1 MEQSTLDFENSRWSS
16 IFLGRIVGV
25 MFMPVN
31 SKCAHQVRPPLGPTG
46 DTRGQI
52 HEPSRPIAMPT
63 VGRVGSRTLQVLR
76 LFFPNVIDRQALAC
90 EGGSTLTHVV

>member
-1 MEQSTLDFENSRWSS
+1 MDVYARAARKSS
-16 IFLGRIVGV
+16 IFLARIVGS

-31 SKCAHQVRPPLGPTG
+31 FKCAHQCALHWGQPV
-46 DTRGQI
+46 DTRGHI

-76 LFFPNVIDRQALAC
+76 LFFRNVIDRQASAC
-90 EGGSTLTHVV
+90 GGSTLTHVV